1 MTLLLRYALTQ
12 DGPGRQGG
20 TDLGMHGQLRDSDGF
35 VGYDIETLTVN
46 VTNGSPIITSTAPN
60 AFRTRAGPDLID
72 SCVLPAGTIVKR
84 KNSNSQLTLSNPWPD
99 PSGTADLTFHHD
111 QHNYCV
117 QFEMP
122 VSR

>member
-1 MTLLLRYALTQ
+1 MAEELLEYAT
-12 DGPGRQGG
+12 GRAVIGD
-20 TDLGMHGQLRDSDGF
+20 T
-35 VGYDIETLTVN
+35 GYDAER
-46 VTNGSPIITSTAPN
+46 IIQAI
-60 AFRTRAGPDLID
+60 RRAGRDAID

-84 KNSNSQLTLSNPWPD
+84 KNSNTQLTLSNPWPG
-99 PSGTADLTFHHD
+99 PSGTADLTFHRD

>member
-1 MTLLLRYALTQ
+1 MV
-12 DGPGRQGG
+12 
-20 TDLGMHGQLRDSDGF
+20 LRDSDDF

-46 VTNGSPIITSTAPN
+46 VTNGSTTNTSTAPN
-60 AFRTRAGPDLID
+60 AFRTRAGRDAID

-84 KNSNSQLTLSNPWPD
+84 KNSNTQLTLSNPWPG

-117 QFEMP
+117 QFEMQ